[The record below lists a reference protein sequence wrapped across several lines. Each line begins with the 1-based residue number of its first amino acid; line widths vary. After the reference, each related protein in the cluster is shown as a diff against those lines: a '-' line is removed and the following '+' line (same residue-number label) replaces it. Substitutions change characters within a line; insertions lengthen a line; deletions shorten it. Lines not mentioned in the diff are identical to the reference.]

1 MNQSHGGD
9 FDRIS
14 KAFDLAQ
21 DGAKQL
27 LTISAG
33 IIVVT
38 ITFFSDF
45 GAHASLTA
53 KILMVIAWGLYL
65 VSIIAGVGVLYSLA
79 GNLQKGRMDIYLDPT
94 RIFSLSQLMIFL
106 AALLLTVVGGS
117 LIWLLC
123 DYLRWYRA
131 C

>member
-1 MNQSHGGD
+1 MFRILAVLLMTSMTRQD
-9 FDRIS
+9 FDRIC

-33 IIVVT
+33 IIVIT

-45 GAHASLTA
+45 GAHAMFAA

-65 VSIIAGVGVLYSLA
+65 ISIVAGIGVLYSLA
-79 GNLQKGRMDIYLDPT
+79 GNLQNDKLDIYLDPV
-94 RIFSLSQLMIFL
+94 RIFSIGQFLIFL
-106 AALLLTVVGGS
+106 LALVLTITAGG
-117 LIWLLC
+117 LAWLQ
-123 DYLRWYRA
+123 
-131 C
+131 

>member
-1 MNQSHGGD
+1 MIGHLNESAPGCAPASGHSAD
-9 FDRIS
+9 EPVTRRSFDRIS

-53 KILMVIAWGLYL
+53 KILMVIAWG
-65 VSIIAGVGVLYSLA
+65 SISY
-79 GNLQKGRMDIYLDPT
+79 
-94 RIFSLSQLMIFL
+94 
-106 AALLLTVVGGS
+106 LLLLEWECCT
-117 LIWLLC
+117 LL
-123 DYLRWYRA
+123 L
-131 C
+131 